1 VNLAALHVALGELSA
16 AGREF
21 ETALRVGPYFAPA
34 YVNYADLKR
43 QLGRDDEGEP
53 LLRSALALAPDSATT
68 QHALGLLLVRRKR
81 LDEALTFL
89 ARAVELAPEQPRY
102 VYVYAVALHSAGEP
116 ARAREVLHQAAR
128 RHPDDPTIAAFL
140 AELEAQPGS

>member
-1 VNLAALHVALGELSA
+1 M
-16 AGREF
+16 
-21 ETALRVGPYFAPA
+21 
-34 YVNYADLKR
+34 
-43 QLGRDDEGEP
+43 
-53 LLRSALALAPDSATT
+53 RSALALAPDSAAT

-116 ARAREVLHQAAR
+116 ARAREVLQQAAR